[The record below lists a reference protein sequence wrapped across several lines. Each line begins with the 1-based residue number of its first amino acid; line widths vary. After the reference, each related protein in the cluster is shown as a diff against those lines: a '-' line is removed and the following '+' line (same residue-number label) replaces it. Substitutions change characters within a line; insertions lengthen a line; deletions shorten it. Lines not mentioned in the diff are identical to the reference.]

1 MRLTPDPER
10 RLAALFVGAV
20 VAYGTTFAVAA
31 LWRPSLGWAVL
42 AGLAALAVGFATYL
56 ILARDRRPPR

>member
-20 VAYGTTFAVAA
+20 VAYGITFGVAVI
-31 LWRPSLGWAVL
+31 WRPPLGWAI
-42 AGLAALAVGFATYL
+42 ADGFAALAVGFAVYL
-56 ILARDRRPPR
+56 ILAHDRRSR